1 MHDTH
6 KPPRWDEISYLKEGT
21 PRQQQAFE
29 TLTALGI
36 FDVLQIYTPVL
47 IGTIPLDVD
56 VETSDLDV
64 ACYAPDLAL
73 FAREVT
79 VLYGSQP
86 HFRLRHKQVR
96 GAPSVV
102 ASFKYDGFEIQFFA
116 QPQPVERQYG
126 YRHMLVEARLLALG
140 GEAARHAIREL
151 KRSGIKT
158 EPAFA
163 AYFHLKGDPYE
174 LLWELSWLPDST
186 LRERIN
192 CS

>member
-6 KPPRWDEISYLKEGT
+6 KPPRWDEIAYLKEGT

-36 FDVLQIYTPVL
+36 FDFLRLYSPIL

-56 VETSDLDV
+56 VETSDLDI
-64 ACYAPDLAL
+64 ACYSPDLAL
-73 FAREVT
+73 FARDVT

-96 GAPSVV
+96 GTPSVV
-102 ASFKYDGFEIQFFA
+102 TSFEYNGFEIQFFV
-116 QPQPVERQYG
+116 QPQPVEHQYG

-163 AYFHLKGDPYE
+163 TYFGLNGDPYE
-174 LLWELSWLPDST
+174 LLWELSWLPDGA
-186 LRERIN
+186 LRERLRR
-192 CS
+192 S